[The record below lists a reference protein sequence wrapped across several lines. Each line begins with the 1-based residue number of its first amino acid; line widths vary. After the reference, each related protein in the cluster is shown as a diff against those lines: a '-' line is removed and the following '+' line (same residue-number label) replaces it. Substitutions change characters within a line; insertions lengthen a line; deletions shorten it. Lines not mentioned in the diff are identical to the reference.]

1 MKSLFYILFACIES
15 RFIDIDFLH
24 KWTESLIIKSKKPQN
39 WLLDLT
45 ICSDSESA
53 LNTLRKYLSL
63 SNDILDNEYG
73 EILIG
78 FFYLCYKKNTISFDE
93 FISEVIDV
101 SDAYEIET
109 FNFEELLQIHKRGNI
124 ASDYFQRLLLEKFGR
139 YGEKSNFLYMHLT
152 NENLYQKEQNIIEDR
167 AT

>member
-1 MKSLFYILFACIES
+1 MTKFLEKPEIQFTILSEILQYILFACIES

-109 FNFEELLQIHKRGNI
+109 FNFEELLNCTGLRPG
-124 ASDYFQRLLLEKFGR
+124 F
-139 YGEKSNFLYMHLT
+139 
-152 NENLYQKEQNIIEDR
+152 IILSTTTWELR
-167 AT
+167 RR